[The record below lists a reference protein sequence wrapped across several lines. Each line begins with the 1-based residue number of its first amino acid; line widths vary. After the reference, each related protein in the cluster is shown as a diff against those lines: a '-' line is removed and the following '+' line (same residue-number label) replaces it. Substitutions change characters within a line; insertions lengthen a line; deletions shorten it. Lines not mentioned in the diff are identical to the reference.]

1 MISSVRFVG
10 TGTKPGLIDRFFSL
24 QLSQKINYAFAFFF
38 FVGIFQDIFDYGGF
52 TDVFQLTGALAV
64 VVFVVLAQF
73 DNVAIRFMQFLLL
86 LLLSFFLVLTN
97 DDPSQLSAFILLS
110 VSLAAAYKMALFGR
124 KTLTIL
130 GITVGLTLVFAYAAG
145 VSHGFSVWQRI
156 NVINFVLVYLGLLFF
171 IFEEETLSLRRQ
183 RDILTRRAESI
194 QPFAELGTN
203 VAGLVHDMK
212 NDIAGLSALASV
224 ERLSDNHDT
233 AATLQR
239 YAERLDDRI
248 ESILYVATA
257 GDHHELEPISLGEVL
272 RRVVYYFVEVNR
284 DLKHAV
290 HLDLYVPE
298 EVVVETRRNAL
309 LSILENVITNSIEA
323 TEGFADR
330 TITVRAVPSR
340 EGAVITIEHRGR
352 HLPWKEAVGTPIDV
366 RSSQFFRRGRSARKD
381 GTGLGMINVI
391 RALEVIDSRMTM
403 ENLATGV
410 RSTVFLK
417 SAGTGRAI
425 PDERSVTEPATD
437 GV

>member
-1 MISSVRFVG
+1 MRFVG

-257 GDHHELEPISLGEVL
+257 GDHHI
-272 RRVVYYFVEVNR
+272 
-284 DLKHAV
+284 
-290 HLDLYVPE
+290 
-298 EVVVETRRNAL
+298 
-309 LSILENVITNSIEA
+309 
-323 TEGFADR
+323 
-330 TITVRAVPSR
+330 
-340 EGAVITIEHRGR
+340 
-352 HLPWKEAVGTPIDV
+352 
-366 RSSQFFRRGRSARKD
+366 
-381 GTGLGMINVI
+381 
-391 RALEVIDSRMTM
+391 
-403 ENLATGV
+403 
-410 RSTVFLK
+410 
-417 SAGTGRAI
+417 
-425 PDERSVTEPATD
+425 
-437 GV
+437 